1 MALRCV
7 LVDDSPGFLEAGRR
21 LLERQGISDVGGRL
35 VECRG
40 GSESRGAPTRC
51 HAERHRPGE
60 ESGFDLARELAGR
73 PNHSSPV
80 ILISAHLEDDF
91 ADLIRAS
98 PALGFVSKT
107 QNEISST
114 LTGHYLQYEAI
125 QAQKAVATPGGT
137 TRSSMSPPGPTP
149 SRCSRIRRT

>member
-21 LLERQGISDVGGRL
+21 LLERQGISVVGVASTNAEAVRK
-35 VECRG
+35 VE
-40 GSESRGAPTRC
+40 EL
-51 HAERHRPGE
+51 RPDLTLSDIDLGK
-60 ESGFDLARELAGR
+60 ESGFDLARELAR
-73 PNHSSPV
+73 SPNHTSPV

-107 QNEISST
+107 DLSAQAIRDILSRST
-114 LTGHYLQYEAI
+114 DQDSG
-125 QAQKAVATPGGT
+125 
-137 TRSSMSPPGPTP
+137 
-149 SRCSRIRRT
+149 